1 MKRFAAISD
10 LHGELPQTPKCDF
23 LVIPGDICPTENHG
37 VGFQKKWYE
46 ETFVKWLEEQ
56 PATYKIFI
64 AGNHDFYFEH
74 MPNQWVRKFLGKN
87 CYYLKDDSVTL
98 EGVKFYGTPWQPIFY
113 DWAFNLTE
121 KGLADKFASIP
132 YDVDVLISHGPP
144 YNFGQT
150 DVITEKCVYADGSHL
165 GSISLADAITR
176 TRPKY
181 VVFGHIHSGDH
192 TPYERHIDN
201 DKIIA
206 VNVSRLDE
214 RYYPVYDIPIFDLP

>member
-1 MKRFAAISD
+1 MTAREMFEKLGYTRNLDSKKIIYAK
-10 LHGELPQTPKCDF
+10 ELKGMFRYVEIT
-23 LVIPGDICPTENHG
+23 
-37 VGFQKKWYE
+37 
-46 ETFVKWLEEQ
+46 
-56 PATYKIFI
+56 
-64 AGNHDFYFEH
+64 
-74 MPNQWVRKFLGKN
+74 
-87 CYYLKDDSVTL
+87 
-98 EGVKFYGTPWQPIFY
+98 
-113 DWAFNLTE
+113 FNLTE